1 MEHTLGTI
9 DIEEE
14 NCTHTS
20 SLKWTQ
26 KFVNFAQKLFHVF
39 DTEVNG
45 YSHIIKPRLTSM

>member
-1 MEHTLGTI
+1 MEHTLGTT

-14 NCTHTS
+14 NCTHIS

-26 KFVNFAQKLFHVF
+26 KFINFAQKIFHVC

-45 YSHIIKPRLTSM
+45 YSHTMQLKLH